1 MCIHYTNS
9 YYILIVRT
17 SIYSY
22 KHFMLYTY
30 ITSWNIFSMKHKR
43 VNVKMKKTNN
53 CIGVGTT
60 IERDNRRTSKKFLL
74 SYRFN
79 EVKECQGTLCQR
91 AVLQWKFRS
100 RDQKR
105 KVDLLQKTAT
115 TNFDRAVLLPK
126 VPPEPGENGLSG
138 GDRVGTGFSVGNTT
152 LLSSVWAFSSFI
164 VISCLSIFLSLCS
177 FLFSCLINVI
187 LLIHWSNFSSAAKLW
202 YTCCGV
208 LELIMITFWA
218 KKGITH
224 MVLRG
229 IHIAYRSN
237 ILNISCA
244 NFISAFKYSTIIM
257 SCPSKVYSPLADRCH
272 QFSTRNVFAHHNS
285 WTQLP
290 TYYV

>member
-126 VPPEPGENGLSG
+126 VPSEPRANGLSG
-138 GDRVGTGFSVGNTT
+138 GDRVGTSYSVGNTS
-152 LLSSVWAFSSFI
+152 LLSSVWAFSSFG
-164 VISCLSIFLSLCS
+164 VISFL
-177 FLFSCLINVI
+177 
-187 LLIHWSNFSSAAKLW
+187 
-202 YTCCGV
+202 
-208 LELIMITFWA
+208 
-218 KKGITH
+218 
-224 MVLRG
+224 
-229 IHIAYRSN
+229 
-237 ILNISCA
+237 
-244 NFISAFKYSTIIM
+244 
-257 SCPSKVYSPLADRCH
+257 
-272 QFSTRNVFAHHNS
+272 
-285 WTQLP
+285 
-290 TYYV
+290 